1 MGGYWQKKRC
11 RLSLI
16 HLLWCWPSRPFMFK
30 SRRAAVKD
38 LGRVLEWVGSA
49 SLLRMFVMAT
59 PIAPT
64 VEMKRTATEAAV
76 VVVKIV
82 APMTGPLMRSSPPP
96 EPPLEPPKP
105 PVRIRKLT
113 TRWNTENWLGS
124 PVLAW
129 PAAGTDGLRLSS
141 PTKLREASLNL
152 RSTPSTKECKCG

>member
-1 MGGYWQKKRC
+1 MGGYRQKKRC

-30 SRRAAVKD
+30 HLGRAAVKD

-49 SLLRMFVMAT
+49 SLLQMFVMAI

-82 APMTGPLMRSSPPP
+82 VAAAVAAASMMASVATDSLAITSSLIP
-96 EPPLEPPKP
+96 
-105 PVRIRKLT
+105 
-113 TRWNTENWLGS
+113 
-124 PVLAW
+124 
-129 PAAGTDGLRLSS
+129 
-141 PTKLREASLNL
+141 NL
-152 RSTPSTKECKCG
+152 RATSWEDPTPKEDPSRGR